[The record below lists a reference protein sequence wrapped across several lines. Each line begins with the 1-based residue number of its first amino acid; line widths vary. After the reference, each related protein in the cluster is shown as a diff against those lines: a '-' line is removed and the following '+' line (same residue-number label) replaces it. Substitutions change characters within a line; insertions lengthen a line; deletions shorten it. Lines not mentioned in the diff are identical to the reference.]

1 MTAALK
7 EKQPEIRQRILQEAI
22 SRFAH
27 KGSELTT
34 IREITQATQVN
45 LASVNYYFGSKEG
58 LLHAVLD
65 AVLGPL
71 SEARS
76 RLLDAAEA
84 RYGQQPIP
92 IAVLLDALLRPLVY
106 TAKTPDGGRIVV
118 RLLQHLRATPEHS
131 VTSLLSAQFDQ
142 VAHRFFDAF
151 SRALPHLPRAEVIWR
166 YEFARGAAMHVL
178 TDADPRSGRLA
189 LLSQGLCDNS
199 DDELVLA
206 QLLAFVSA
214 GFSASAQHGTSSSSQ
229 TSFSPGIEAPVA
241 ARSIHVF
248 NQAGHYE

>member
-1 MTAALK
+1 MTTATR

-22 SRFAH
+22 ARFAH

-45 LASVNYYFGSKEG
+45 LASVNYYFGSKDG

-71 SEARS
+71 SEARAQ
-76 RLLDAAEA
+76 LLDAAEA
-84 RYGQQPIP
+84 RYGDRPIP
-92 IAVLLDALLRPLVY
+92 IDALLDALLRPLVQ

-131 VTSLLSAQFDQ
+131 VTSLLSAQFDH
-142 VAHRFFDAF
+142 VAHRFIDAL
-151 SRALPHLPRAEVIWR
+151 SRTLPHLARAEVIWR

-189 LLSQGLCDNS
+189 LLSQGLCDNR
-199 DDELVLA
+199 DDEQVLA
-206 QLLAFVSA
+206 HLLTFVSTGFCAPSHNDISHIHRMETPSHASSVPFFTPSGNNA
-214 GFSASAQHGTSSSSQ
+214 G
-229 TSFSPGIEAPVA
+229 
-241 ARSIHVF
+241 
-248 NQAGHYE
+248 

>member
-1 MTAALK
+1 MSVLLK
-7 EKQPEIRQRILQEAI
+7 EKPSEIRQRILQEAI
-22 SRFAH
+22 ARFAH
-27 KGSELTT
+27 KGCELTT

-71 SEARS
+71 NDARS
-76 RLLDAAEA
+76 HLLDAAEA
-84 RYGQQPIP
+84 HYGQHPIP
-92 IAVLLDALLRPLVY
+92 IDILLDALLRPLVD

-142 VAHRFFDAF
+142 VAHRFIDAF
-151 SRALPHLPRAEVIWR
+151 AHTLPYLPRAEVIWR

-189 LLSQGLCDNS
+189 MLSQGLCDNS
-199 DDELVLA
+199 HDERVLS

-214 GFSASAQHGTSSSSQ
+214 GFAAPVHHTSSPMSP
-229 TSFSPGIEAPVA
+229 TSSPGVDTPLQ
-241 ARSIHVF
+241 ARSVPSFH
-248 NQAGHYE
+248 QAGHYE